1 MDNWS
6 EKGRPAVQEALK
18 HVWETIDREI
28 QDEVGRRAANW
39 GANYAVINEALKSKL
54 AVIEAL
60 EKENRNLRDQLAT
73 FSSSPPST
81 ELNTSIDNAALAGR
95 HPPTSSTAIAQP
107 ASTSSTTKTPLPN
120 ITPENAEL
128 FKSKMRFHALSNNFK
143 VAKEALRK
151 RKDERDWWMAR
162 AKQLERQAR
171 AAEEK
176 HGIRILELE
185 EADEPHAL
193 HRTGLASGNPVPGML
208 PPTVLATFDSDHNA
222 NVDDAQL
229 QSTQGDP
236 DEAESEDLPPLPKNG
251 QGQGFVFIKPEPST
265 QGDPDEA
272 ESQDLPPLPKNG
284 QGRGFV
290 FIKPEPSSDLP
301 VVVSERKVKRRRV
314 EDGGY
319 TAATTPRIK
328 TEPDD
333 SSPIAA
339 SEHYQFNIQ
348 ESIDLDDIAQRITT
362 PRKRKDHEISAV
374 EDANEPTSPV
384 SNTVQRPGY
393 VRLGGVKQSAED
405 TRGSS
410 VLTPIS
416 GNKRITTWTADA
428 EEAPLKDT
436 LAHGISVLAEGGT
449 PHEKQ
454 RVEKNLKALPTPT
467 SVAKGLLDTLLN
479 TATPENA
486 ATISRTPKARQP
498 ERVSPEDTPLDLL
511 FPQPRELPFDKV
523 MRHTKKRHGLSADA
537 TTPSKK
543 SVKKAPGRSVSPLK
557 SRASASGLRH
567 KPLSELRLDD
577 FKVNPSSNEGHDF
590 AYSEVVRDKDDR
602 AALRGCTDMHCCG
615 KHFRALALS
624 QRPNPP
630 LTAEQRQEEQKLL
643 EGYLGESAYKLAT
656 MTKDERAELWIE
668 AKTEE
673 LANKYGRHRHRFSR
687 MQSPP
692 GFWNADFPDTQE
704 LAADKEEALRREKRT
719 IAERYREAMRPGGM
733 WLFRDE

>member
-6 EKGRPAVQEALK
+6 EKGRPAVHEALN

-28 QDEVGRRAANW
+28 QDELGRRAAN
-39 GANYAVINEALKSKL
+39 YAAINKTLKSKL
-54 AVIEAL
+54 ANIEAL
-60 EKENRNLRDQLAT
+60 EKENKNLRAQLAT
-73 FSSSPPST
+73 FSSSPPAT
-81 ELNTSIDNAALAGR
+81 KLNTSIENTASAGR
-95 HPPTSSTAIAQP
+95 HAPTSSTAIDQP

-120 ITPENAEL
+120 ITAETPEL
-128 FKSKMRFHALSNNFK
+128 FKAKMRVHALSNNFK

-162 AKQLERQAR
+162 AKKLETQAR

-193 HRTGLASGNPVPGML
+193 HRKGFASDNPTSVMP
-208 PPTVLATFDSDHNA
+208 PPTVLATLDSDYNL

-236 DEAESEDLPPLPKNG
+236 DEADSEDLPPLPKNG
-251 QGQGFVFIKPEPST
+251 Q
-265 QGDPDEA
+265 D
-272 ESQDLPPLPKNG
+272 QDTVL
-284 QGRGFV
+284 
-290 FIKPEPSSDLP
+290 IKPEPSSDLP

-328 TEPDD
+328 AEPED

-362 PRKRKDHEISAV
+362 PRKRKDLEVSAV
-374 EDANEPTSPV
+374 EYANKQTSPV
-384 SNTVQRPGY
+384 STTVQRPGY
-393 VRLGGVKQSAED
+393 VRLGGEKQSAKD
-405 TRGSS
+405 TRGST
-410 VLTPIS
+410 VLTPVS
-416 GNKRITTWTADA
+416 GNKRITTWAADA

-467 SVAKGLLDTLLN
+467 SVTKGLLDTLLN
-479 TATPENA
+479 TSTPENA

-498 ERVSPEDTPLDLL
+498 ERVSAEDTPLDLL
-511 FPQPRELPFDKV
+511 FPRPRELPFDKM
-523 MRHTKKRHGLSADA
+523 MRQTKKRQDLGADV

-543 SVKKAPGRSVSPLK
+543 SVKKAPDRSKSPLK
-557 SRASASGLRH
+557 SRGSASGLRH

-624 QRPNPP
+624 QQPNPP

-643 EGYLGESAYKLAT
+643 EGYLGEFAYKLAS
-656 MTKDERAELWIE
+656 MTKDERAEMWIE

>member
-1 MDNWS
+1 
-6 EKGRPAVQEALK
+6 
-18 HVWETIDREI
+18 
-28 QDEVGRRAANW
+28 
-39 GANYAVINEALKSKL
+39 
-54 AVIEAL
+54 
-60 EKENRNLRDQLAT
+60 
-73 FSSSPPST
+73 
-81 ELNTSIDNAALAGR
+81 
-95 HPPTSSTAIAQP
+95 
-107 ASTSSTTKTPLPN
+107 
-120 ITPENAEL
+120 
-128 FKSKMRFHALSNNFK
+128 MRFNALSNNFK

-151 RKDERDWWMAR
+151 RKDERDWWMER
-162 AKQLERQAR
+162 AKKLERQAR

-176 HGIRILELE
+176 HGIRILDL
-185 EADEPHAL
+185 DEVDSPHAL
-193 HRTGLASGNPVPGML
+193 PRTDLASDNPTSVMP
-208 PPTVLATFDSDHNA
+208 PPTVLATFDGDHNA

-236 DEAESEDLPPLPKNG
+236 DEAESEDLPPLPNN
-251 QGQGFVFIKPEPST
+251 
-265 QGDPDEA
+265 D
-272 ESQDLPPLPKNG
+272 QD
-284 QGRGFV
+284 QDQI
-290 FIKPEPSSDLP
+290 FIKPEPSSDVP
-301 VVVSERKVKRRRV
+301 VVVSERKLKRRRV
-314 EDGGY
+314 EDGY

-328 TEPDD
+328 AEPDD

-362 PRKRKDHEISAV
+362 PRKRKDLEVSVV
-374 EDANEPTSPV
+374 EDANEPTFPV
-384 SNTVQRPGY
+384 SNIVQRLGY
-393 VRLGGVKQSAED
+393 IRSDGLKQLAKD
-405 TRGSS
+405 ARGSS

-416 GNKRITTWTADA
+416 GNKRITTWTDA
-428 EEAPLKDT
+428 EEDPLKDT
-436 LAHGISVLAEGGT
+436 LAHGISVLAEDGT
-449 PHEKQ
+449 PYGKR

-467 SVAKGLLDTLLN
+467 SIAKGRLDSLLN
-479 TATPENA
+479 TSTPENA
-486 ATISRTPKARQP
+486 ATISRTPQARQP
-498 ERVSPEDTPLDLL
+498 ERVSAEDTPLDLL
-511 FPQPRELPFDKV
+511 FPEPRKLPFDK
-523 MRHTKKRHGLSADA
+523 MIRHNTKRQGLSADV

-543 SVKKAPGRSVSPLK
+543 SVKKAPGRSTSPLK
-557 SRASASGLRH
+557 SRGSASGLRH

-590 AYSEVVRDKDDR
+590 AYSDVVRDKDDR

-630 LTAEQRQEEQKLL
+630 LSAEQRQEEQKLL
-643 EGYLGESAYKLAT
+643 EAYLGEFAYRLAS
-656 MTKDERAELWIE
+656 MTKDERDEMWIE

-719 IAERYREAMRPGGM
+719 IADRYREAMRPGGM

>member
-6 EKGRPAVQEALK
+6 EKGRPAVHEALN

-28 QDEVGRRAANW
+28 QDELGRRAAN
-39 GANYAVINEALKSKL
+39 YAAINEILKSKL
-54 AVIEAL
+54 ANIEAL
-60 EKENRNLRDQLAT
+60 ENENRNLRAQLAT
-73 FSSSPPST
+73 ISSSPPLT
-81 ELNTSIDNAALAGR
+81 ELNTSIDNATSAGR
-95 HPPTSSTAIAQP
+95 HAPTSSIAIAQP
-107 ASTSSTTKTPLPN
+107 ASTSSTTKAALPN

-162 AKQLERQAR
+162 AKKLERQAR

-185 EADEPHAL
+185 AADEPHAL
-193 HRTGLASGNPVPGML
+193 HRTGLALENPTSDMP

-236 DEAESEDLPPLPKNG
+236 DEAESEDLPPLPKTG
-251 QGQGFVFIKPEPST
+251 Q
-265 QGDPDEA
+265 D
-272 ESQDLPPLPKNG
+272 QDS
-284 QGRGFV
+284 V
-290 FIKPEPSSDLP
+290 SIKPEPSSDLP

-328 TEPDD
+328 AEPDD

-362 PRKRKDHEISAV
+362 PRKRKDLEVSAV

-393 VRLGGVKQSAED
+393 VRLGGVKQSAKD
-405 TRGSS
+405 MRGSS

-416 GNKRITTWTADA
+416 GNKRITTWAADA
-428 EEAPLKDT
+428 EEALKDT
-436 LAHGISVLAEGGT
+436 LAHGISVLAEDGT
-449 PHEKQ
+449 PYGKQ
-454 RVEKNLKALPTPT
+454 RADKNLKALPTPT

-479 TATPENA
+479 TSTPENA
-486 ATISRTPKARQP
+486 TTISRTPKARQP

-523 MRHTKKRHGLSADA
+523 MRHTKKRQGLSADA

-557 SRASASGLRH
+557 SRGSASGLRH

-643 EGYLGESAYKLAT
+643 EGYLGEFAYRLAS

>member
-1 MDNWS
+1 
-6 EKGRPAVQEALK
+6 
-18 HVWETIDREI
+18 
-28 QDEVGRRAANW
+28 
-39 GANYAVINEALKSKL
+39 
-54 AVIEAL
+54 
-60 EKENRNLRDQLAT
+60 
-73 FSSSPPST
+73 
-81 ELNTSIDNAALAGR
+81 
-95 HPPTSSTAIAQP
+95 
-107 ASTSSTTKTPLPN
+107 
-120 ITPENAEL
+120 
-128 FKSKMRFHALSNNFK
+128 MRFHALSNNFK

-162 AKQLERQAR
+162 AKKLERQAR

-185 EADEPHAL
+185 EDDEPHAL
-193 HRTGLASGNPVPGML
+193 HRTGLAFENPTSDMP
-208 PPTVLATFDSDHNA
+208 PPTVLATLDSDHNA

-251 QGQGFVFIKPEPST
+251 RDQ
-265 QGDPDEA
+265 DP
-272 ESQDLPPLPKNG
+272 
-284 QGRGFV
+284 V

-319 TAATTPRIK
+319 TAAAAPRIK
-328 TEPDD
+328 AEPDD

-362 PRKRKDHEISAV
+362 PRKRKDLEISAV
-374 EDANEPTSPV
+374 EDANEPTSPI
-384 SNTVQRPGY
+384 SNTAQRPGY
-393 VRLGGVKQSAED
+393 VRLGGVKQSAKD

-416 GNKRITTWTADA
+416 GNKRITTWAADA
-428 EEAPLKDT
+428 EETPLKDT
-436 LAHGISVLAEGGT
+436 LAHGISVLAEDGT
-449 PHEKQ
+449 PYGKQ
-454 RVEKNLKALPTPT
+454 TVEKSLKALPTPT

-479 TATPENA
+479 TSAPENA
-486 ATISRTPKARQP
+486 ATISRTPQARQL
-498 ERVSPEDTPLDLL
+498 ERVSAEDTPLDLL
-511 FPQPRELPFDKV
+511 FPQPRELPFDKI
-523 MRHTKKRHGLSADA
+523 MRHTKKRQDLGADV

-543 SVKKAPGRSVSPLK
+543 SFKKAPGRSKSPLK
-557 SRASASGLRH
+557 SRGSAFGLRH

-615 KHFRALALS
+615 KHFRALAES

-643 EGYLGESAYKLAT
+643 EGYLGEFAYRLAS

-668 AKTEE
+668 AKAEE

>member
-6 EKGRPAVQEALK
+6 EKGRLAVHEALN

-28 QDEVGRRAANW
+28 QDELGRRAAN
-39 GANYAVINEALKSKL
+39 YAAINETLKSKL
-54 AVIEAL
+54 ANIEAL
-60 EKENRNLRDQLAT
+60 EKENRNLRAQLAT

-81 ELNTSIDNAALAGR
+81 ELNNLIENAPSAGR
-95 HPPTSSTAIAQP
+95 HAPTSSIAIAQP
-107 ASTSSTTKTPLPN
+107 ASTSSTTKAPLPN

-128 FKSKMRFHALSNNFK
+128 FKSKMRFHALLNNFK

-151 RKDERDWWMAR
+151 RKDERDWWMER
-162 AKQLERQAR
+162 AKKLERQAR

-176 HGIRILELE
+176 HGIRILDL
-185 EADEPHAL
+185 DEVDSPHAL
-193 HRTGLASGNPVPGML
+193 DRPGLASDNPTSGMP
-208 PPTVLATFDSDHNA
+208 PPTVLATLDSDHNA

-251 QGQGFVFIKPEPST
+251 QDQ
-265 QGDPDEA
+265 DPI
-272 ESQDLPPLPKNG
+272 
-284 QGRGFV
+284 
-290 FIKPEPSSDLP
+290 FIKPEPSSDIP

-328 TEPDD
+328 AEPDD

-362 PRKRKDHEISAV
+362 PRKRKDLEVSAV
-374 EDANEPTSPV
+374 EDANEPTFPV
-384 SNTVQRPGY
+384 SNIVE
-393 VRLGGVKQSAED
+393 RLGYIRSDGVKQSAKD
-405 TRGSS
+405 THDSS

-416 GNKRITTWTADA
+416 GNKRITTWTADP

-436 LAHGISVLAEGGT
+436 LAHGISVLAEDGT
-449 PHEKQ
+449 PYGKQ
-454 RVEKNLKALPTPT
+454 RVQKNLKALPTPT
-467 SVAKGLLDTLLN
+467 SVAKGRLDTLLN
-479 TATPENA
+479 TSTPENV
-486 ATISRTPKARQP
+486 ATISRTPQARQP
-498 ERVSPEDTPLDLL
+498 ERVSAEDTPLDLL
-511 FPQPRELPFDKV
+511 FPEPRELPFDKM
-523 MRHTKKRHGLSADA
+523 MRHTKKRQGLGADV

-543 SVKKAPGRSVSPLK
+543 SVKKAPGRSISPLRSK
-557 SRASASGLRH
+557 GSASGLRH

-602 AALRGCTDMHCCG
+602 AALRGCTDLHCCG

-643 EGYLGESAYKLAT
+643 ESYLGEFAYRLAS

-719 IAERYREAMRPGGM
+719 IADRYREAMRPGGM
-733 WLFRDE
+733 WLFRD

>member
-1 MDNWS
+1 MH
-6 EKGRPAVQEALK
+6 EALN

-28 QDEVGRRAANW
+28 QDELGRRAAN
-39 GANYAVINEALKSKL
+39 YAAINETLKSKL
-54 AVIEAL
+54 ANIEAL
-60 EKENRNLRDQLAT
+60 ENENRNLRAQLAT

-81 ELNTSIDNAALAGR
+81 ELDTSIENAAPAGR
-95 HPPTSSTAIAQP
+95 HAPTSSTAVAP
-107 ASTSSTTKTPLPN
+107 PTSTSSTTKAPLPN

-128 FKSKMRFHALSNNFK
+128 FKSKMRFHALLNNFK

-162 AKQLERQAR
+162 AKKLERQAK

-176 HGIRILELE
+176 HGIRILGLE

-193 HRTGLASGNPVPGML
+193 HRTGLASDNPTSVMP

-236 DEAESEDLPPLPKNG
+236 DEADSEDLPPLTKNG
-251 QGQGFVFIKPEPST
+251 QDQ
-265 QGDPDEA
+265 DP
-272 ESQDLPPLPKNG
+272 
-284 QGRGFV
+284 V

-301 VVVSERKVKRRRV
+301 VVVSERKVKKRRV
-314 EDGGY
+314 EDAGY
-319 TAATTPRIK
+319 TSATTPRIK
-328 TEPDD
+328 AEPDD

-348 ESIDLDDIAQRITT
+348 ESIDLDDIAQKITT
-362 PRKRKDHEISAV
+362 PRKRKDLEVSAV

-384 SNTVQRPGY
+384 SNTVQKPGY
-393 VRLGGVKQSAED
+393 VRLGGVKQSAKD

-416 GNKRITTWTADA
+416 GNKRITTWATDA

-449 PHEKQ
+449 PYGKQ
-454 RVEKNLKALPTPT
+454 RVEKSSKALPTPT

-479 TATPENA
+479 NSTPENA
-486 ATISRTPKARQP
+486 ATISRTPQARQTG
-498 ERVSPEDTPLDLL
+498 RISPEDTPLDLL
-511 FPQPRELPFDKV
+511 FPQPRELPFDKM
-523 MRHTKKRHGLSADA
+523 MRHTKKHQDLGADV

-543 SVKKAPGRSVSPLK
+543 SVKKAPGRSKSPLK
-557 SRASASGLRH
+557 SRGSASGLRH
-567 KPLSELRLDD
+567 KPMSELRLDD

-643 EGYLGESAYKLAT
+643 EGYLGEFAYRLAS

>member
-1 MDNWS
+1 
-6 EKGRPAVQEALK
+6 
-18 HVWETIDREI
+18 
-28 QDEVGRRAANW
+28 
-39 GANYAVINEALKSKL
+39 
-54 AVIEAL
+54 
-60 EKENRNLRDQLAT
+60 
-73 FSSSPPST
+73 
-81 ELNTSIDNAALAGR
+81 
-95 HPPTSSTAIAQP
+95 
-107 ASTSSTTKTPLPN
+107 
-120 ITPENAEL
+120 
-128 FKSKMRFHALSNNFK
+128 MRFHALLNNFK

-162 AKQLERQAR
+162 AKKLERQAK

-176 HGIRILELE
+176 HGIRILGLE
-185 EADEPHAL
+185 EETDEPHAL
-193 HRTGLASGNPVPGML
+193 HGTGLASDNPTSVMP

-236 DEAESEDLPPLPKNG
+236 DEADSEDLPPLTKND
-251 QGQGFVFIKPEPST
+251 QDQ
-265 QGDPDEA
+265 DP
-272 ESQDLPPLPKNG
+272 
-284 QGRGFV
+284 V

-314 EDGGY
+314 EDAGY

-328 TEPDD
+328 AEPDD

-362 PRKRKDHEISAV
+362 PRKRKDLEVSAV

-393 VRLGGVKQSAED
+393 VRLGGVKQLAKD

-416 GNKRITTWTADA
+416 GNKRIPWAADA

-449 PHEKQ
+449 PYGKQ
-454 RVEKNLKALPTPT
+454 RVEKSLKALPTPT

-479 TATPENA
+479 NSTPENA
-486 ATISRTPKARQP
+486 ATISRTPQARQTG
-498 ERVSPEDTPLDLL
+498 RISPEDTPLDLL
-511 FPQPRELPFDKV
+511 FPQPRELPFDKM
-523 MRHTKKRHGLSADA
+523 MRHTKKHQDLGADVA
-537 TTPSKK
+537 TPSKK
-543 SVKKAPGRSVSPLK
+543 SVKKAPGRSKSPLK
-557 SRASASGLRH
+557 SRGSASGLRH

-643 EGYLGESAYKLAT
+643 EGYLGEYAYKLAT